1 MEAPRSS
8 KTSKSK
14 PSSPHFDQHR
24 NPKRLPAKYIQ
35 DHMEDEDLN
44 SAMTSPP
51 LKYVA
56 RVNSFVTT
64 AKAEELER

>member
-1 MEAPRSS
+1 MEAPRASR
-8 KTSKSK
+8 TSKAK
-14 PSSPHFDQHR
+14 PLSLHLDRHQ
-24 NPKRLPAKYIQ
+24 NPKHLPAKYIQ
-35 DHMEDEDLN
+35 DHMEDEDLS

-56 RVNSFVTT
+56 SVNSFVTT